1 MGGNKPIL
9 TIIMRGTAV
18 VSLLVAAIVM
28 FVSYQKVQAEESYI
42 FEAKYYHWNGFICI
56 TVENM
61 TFVPSINYIMFYAV
75 ISSIGCIYNLG
86 ILFIPSGSQLWKTI
100 ILLDVI
106 LNILVGATSLGA
118 AWQTYFLV
126 KDGSIYVGWAPLCGV
141 VPHFCSK
148 ILASLI
154 TSTLGYS
161 FTFALLMCTLHVGV
175 DPFLVDG

>member
-28 FVSYQKVQAEESYI
+28 FVSYQKVEAESYI
-42 FEAKYYHWNGFICI
+42 FEAKYNLWTGF
-56 TVENM
+56 
-61 TFVPSINYIMFYAV
+61 MFYAIV
-75 ISSIGCIYNLG
+75 SSIGCIYNFG

-126 KDGSIYVGWAPLCGV
+126 KDGNIYVGWAPLCGV

-154 TSTLGYS
+154 TSTLGFS
-161 FTFALLMCTLHVGV
+161 STFALLMCTLHVGV
-175 DPFLVDG
+175 DPFLADS